1 MRLFGKY
8 TFDKLRD
15 ALQGVFSFEINNG
28 ICTITVWQLRAIIT
42 PFKQIELKI
51 NCGPNKDYK
60 TIGIIQL
67 QNIET

>member
-15 ALQGVFSFEINNG
+15 AFQGVFSFEIRDG